1 MRCSVMV
8 LLVLLT
14 YSVSFAQDDFKGK
27 KFEQMGTMLPTPNS
41 YRAASGAPGHEYWQ
55 QKADYLMEI
64 EVNDEDQTLRGYEE
78 ITYTNNAPEPLT
90 YFWLQ
95 LDQNMRSKDSD
106 TYSTSNSEI
115 SDNLSEWSIKRLVG
129 HDSDFGFKILEVKD
143 KNGRDLRYTLIKP

>member
-64 EVNDEDQTLRGYEE
+64 EVNDEDQTLHGYEE

-95 LDQNMRSKDSD
+95 
-106 TYSTSNSEI
+106 
-115 SDNLSEWSIKRLVG
+115 
-129 HDSDFGFKILEVKD
+129 
-143 KNGRDLRYTLIKP
+143 